1 MPGRVGKLPS
11 KGWKATERGL
21 ESYRTRHISLINY
34 LKNKYLTIMK
44 RMYLI
49 TPLICAALAGC
60 GVPTG
65 EQVVHSVLLTS
76 PRPNSEGQ
84 TLDFSG
90 IVREAGEISLG
101 FKTAGQ
107 INHIAVDEG
116 DFVRQG
122 QLIATLDDA
131 DYRLGVEALQV
142 QYDQLTAEVKRLEQ
156 LYKAKSVSAN
166 DYEKAVAGLKQLGVQ
181 LQVNKNKLDY
191 TRLCAPVS
199 GYVREVNFDEA
210 EMVNAGTPVISLLD
224 VGGMEVELDVPAT
237 VYRRQ
242 ADIERITCQT
252 ADTPAKSISMK
263 LLSLTPKADA
273 TQLYRMR
280 LGFSS
285 TPDASLTAGRNVQVS
300 LRLAETDSLRN
311 FVLPLASLFQEQGES
326 YVWTVGGDSLI
337 NRMKVSVQGT
347 TPEGRAIV
355 AGLRGDESVVRAG
368 VHALREGEK
377 VRVIDESSETNVGGQ
392 L

>member
-1 MPGRVGKLPS
+1 
-11 KGWKATERGL
+11 
-21 ESYRTRHISLINY
+21 
-34 LKNKYLTIMK
+34 
-44 RMYLI
+44 MYLI

-60 GVPTG
+60 HAPAG
-65 EQVVHSVLLTS
+65 EEVVHSVLLTS
-76 PRPNSEGQ
+76 PMPARAGQ
-84 TLDFSG
+84 VLDFSG
-90 IVREAGEISLG
+90 IVREAGDISLG

-107 INHIAVDEG
+107 ISRIAVNEG
-116 DFVRQG
+116 DFVRRG

-156 LYKAKSVSAN
+156 LYKGKSVSAN

-237 VYRRQ
+237 VYRNREH
-242 ADIERITCQT
+242 IESIACRP
-252 ADTPAKSISMK
+252 ADTPAKPMPMK

-280 LGFSS
+280 LGFAS
-285 TPDASLTAGRNVQVS
+285 TPDAALTAGRNVQVS
-300 LRLAETDSLRN
+300 LRLAEAEASQD
-311 FVLPLASLFQEQGES
+311 FVLPLSTLFQEQGES
-326 YVWTVGGDSLI
+326 YVWTVGGDSII
-337 NRMKVSVQGT
+337 NMVKVSVQGT
-347 TPEGRAIV
+347 TPEGRAVV
-355 AGLRGDESVVRAG
+355 AGLKGDESVVRAG
-368 VHALREGEK
+368 VHALRQGEK
-377 VRVIDESSETNVGGQ
+377 VRIIDESSETNVGGQ

>member
-1 MPGRVGKLPS
+1 
-11 KGWKATERGL
+11 
-21 ESYRTRHISLINY
+21 
-34 LKNKYLTIMK
+34 MK
-44 RMYLI
+44 RTNLLF
-49 TPLICAALAGC
+49 PAFCLLLGGC
-60 GVPTG
+60 GIPQT
-65 EQVVHSVLLTS
+65 EQTVHSVLLT
-76 PRPNSEGQ
+76 RPVQAGEGQ

-285 TPDASLTAGRNVQVS
+285 TPDASLTAELCMDRGW
-300 LRLAETDSLRN
+300 RLYYKY
-311 FVLPLASLFQEQGES
+311 GES
-326 YVWTVGGDSLI
+326 
-337 NRMKVSVQGT
+337 
-347 TPEGRAIV
+347 
-355 AGLRGDESVVRAG
+355 VRA
-368 VHALREGEK
+368 R
-377 VRVIDESSETNVGGQ
+377 DNS
-392 L
+392 

>member
-1 MPGRVGKLPS
+1 M
-11 KGWKATERGL
+11 

-210 EMVNAGTPVISLLD
+210 EMVNAGTPVINLLD

-242 ADIERITCQT
+242 GDIERITCQT
-252 ADTPAKSISMK
+252 ADTPAKSIPMTLK
-263 LLSLTPKADA
+263 SLTPKADA

-285 TPDASLTAGRNVQVS
+285 TPDASLTAGRNVQVR
-300 LRLAETDSLRN
+300 LCLAETDSLRN

-326 YVWTVGGDSLI
+326 YVWTVGGDSII
-337 NRMKVSVQGT
+337 NMVKVSVQGT

-368 VHALREGEK
+368 VHALRQGEK

>member
-1 MPGRVGKLPS
+1 M
-11 KGWKATERGL
+11 
-21 ESYRTRHISLINY
+21 Y
-34 LKNKYLTIMK
+34 NKYLTIMK
-44 RMYLI
+44 RTHLI
-49 TPLICAALAGC
+49 TPLICAVLAGC
-60 GVPTG
+60 NTPGG
-65 EQVVHSVLLTS
+65 EQTVHSVLLTTPVQTHS
-76 PRPNSEGQ
+76 GQ
-84 TLDFSG
+84 DVNFSG

-107 INHIAVDEG
+107 ISRIAVDEG

-142 QYDQLTAEVKRLEQ
+142 QYDQLSAEVKRLEQ
-156 LYKAKSVSAN
+156 LYKGKSVSAN

-199 GYVREVNFDEA
+199 GYVRQVNFDEA
-210 EMVNAGTPVISLLD
+210 EMVNAGTAVISLLD
-224 VGGMEVELDVPAT
+224 VDGMEVELDVPAT
-237 VYRRQ
+237 VYQQR
-242 ADIERITCQT
+242 EKITGIGCRT
-252 ADTPAKSISMK
+252 SDTGKEFPMK

-280 LGFSS
+280 VGFASA
-285 TPDASLTAGRNVQVS
+285 PDASLTAGRNVQVRLS
-300 LRLAETDSLRN
+300 LEQDGPTPS

-326 YVWTVGGDSLI
+326 YVWTVGKDSII
-337 NRMKVSVQGT
+337 NKVEVVLQGT
-347 TPEGRAIV
+347 NAEGRAV
-355 AGLRGDESVVRAG
+355 VSGLEGDEAVVRAG
-368 VHALREGEK
+368 VHALRQGEK
-377 VRVIDESSETNVGGQ
+377 VRIIDETSETNVGGQ

>member
-1 MPGRVGKLPS
+1 MG
-11 KGWKATERGL
+11 
-21 ESYRTRHISLINY
+21 
-34 LKNKYLTIMK
+34 
-44 RMYLI
+44 
-49 TPLICAALAGC
+49 GC
-60 GVPTG
+60 GVPST
-65 EQVVHSVLLTS
+65 EQYVHSVLLT
-76 PRPNSEGQ
+76 RPMPTDEKQ

-90 IVREAGEISLG
+90 IVREAGEINLG

-107 INHIAVDEG
+107 INRIAVDEG

-142 QYDQLTAEVKRLEQ
+142 QYDQLSAEVKRLEQ
-156 LYKAKSVSAN
+156 LYKGRSVSAN

-199 GYVREVNFDEA
+199 GYVRQVNFDEA
-210 EMVNAGTPVISLLD
+210 EMVNAGTAVISLLD

-237 VYRRQ
+237 VFRNQ
-242 ADIERITCQT
+242 ADIESISCQSS
-252 ADTPAKSISMK
+252 DTPNKVIPMK

-280 LGFSS
+280 LGFTS
-285 TPDASLTAGRNVQVS
+285 TPDASLTAGRNVRVR
-300 LRLAETDSLRN
+300 LCLAEADSLRN
-311 FVLPLASLFQEQGES
+311 FVLPLSSLFQEQGES
-326 YVWTVGGDSLI
+326 CVWVMGGDSII
-337 NRMKVSVQGT
+337 NKVKVNIQAT

-355 AGLRGDESVVRAG
+355 SGLEGDEAVVRAG
-368 VHALREGEK
+368 VHALREGDQ
-377 VRVIDESSETNVGGQ
+377 VRVIEEASETNVGG
-392 L
+392 LL

>member
-1 MPGRVGKLPS
+1 
-11 KGWKATERGL
+11 
-21 ESYRTRHISLINY
+21 
-34 LKNKYLTIMK
+34 
-44 RMYLI
+44 MYLI

-60 GVPTG
+60 HAPAG

-76 PRPNSEGQ
+76 PMPARAGQ
-84 TLDFSG
+84 VLDFSG
-90 IVREAGEISLG
+90 IVREAGDISLG

-107 INHIAVDEG
+107 ISRIAVDEG
-116 DFVRQG
+116 DFVCRG

-156 LYKAKSVSAN
+156 LYKGKSVSAN

-237 VYRRQ
+237 VYQNRTR
-242 ADIERITCQT
+242 IENISCRP
-252 ADTPAKSISMK
+252 ADTPARPMSMK

-280 LGFSS
+280 LSFAT
-285 TPDASLTAGRNVQVS
+285 TPDAALTAGRNVQVS
-300 LRLAETDSLRN
+300 LRLAEAKTSQD
-311 FVLPLASLFQEQGES
+311 FVLPLSTLFQEQGES
-326 YVWTVGGDSLI
+326 YVWTVGGDSII
-337 NRMKVSVQGT
+337 NMVRVAVQGT
-347 TPEGRAIV
+347 TPEGRAVV
-355 AGLRGDESVVRAG
+355 AGLRGDEAVVRAG
-368 VHALREGEK
+368 VHALRKGEK
-377 VRVIDESSETNVGGQ
+377 VRIIDEGSETNVGGQ

>member
-1 MPGRVGKLPS
+1 
-11 KGWKATERGL
+11 
-21 ESYRTRHISLINY
+21 
-34 LKNKYLTIMK
+34 
-44 RMYLI
+44 MYLI

-60 GVPTG
+60 GVSTG
-65 EQVVHSVLLTS
+65 EQVVHSVLLTG

-142 QYDQLTAEVKRLEQ
+142 QYV
-156 LYKAKSVSAN
+156 
-166 DYEKAVAGLKQLGVQ
+166 KQLGVQ

-285 TPDASLTAGRNVQVS
+285 TPDASLTAGRNVQVQ
-300 LRLAETDSLRN
+300 LRLAGTDSLQS
-311 FVLPLASLFQEQGES
+311 FVLPVASLFQEQGES
-326 YVWTVGGDSLI
+326 YVWTVGEDSII

-355 AGLRGDESVVRAG
+355 AGLKGDESVVRAG